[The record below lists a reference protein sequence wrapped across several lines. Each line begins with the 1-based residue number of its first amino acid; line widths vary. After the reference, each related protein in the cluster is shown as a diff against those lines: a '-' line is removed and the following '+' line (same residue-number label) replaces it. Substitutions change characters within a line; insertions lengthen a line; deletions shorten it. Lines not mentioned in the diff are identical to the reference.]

1 MLDALETGLDPGDP
15 TRQTIHGMTR
25 AARSVGK
32 SPDSV
37 ALLGASLASREETYA
52 AIERLHDEMSRA
64 GRALA
69 QKLGFAYPEEVEAT
83 ARRAW
88 SEFRSGR

>member
-1 MLDALETGLDPGDP
+1 MGSMSLNLFKNLVDLAEGNVEFL
-15 TRQTIHGMTR
+15 
-25 AARSVGK
+25 
-32 SPDSV
+32 
-37 ALLGASLASREETYA
+37 SLASRGETGA

-88 SEFRSGR
+88 SEFRSGL

>member
-1 MLDALETGLDPGDP
+1 
-15 TRQTIHGMTR
+15 MTR

-32 SPDSV
+32 SPESV
-37 ALLGASLASREETYA
+37 ALLGASLASREETCA
-52 AIERLHDEMSRA
+52 TIERLHDEMSGA

-69 QKLGFAYPEEVEAT
+69 EKLGFAYPEDLEDT

-88 SEFRSGR
+88 SEFRSGESS